1 MDWKTLLEGAP
12 AALREDTLA
21 GAFQRTA
28 AERGADVALRTK
40 GNAVSITWAEYGERV
55 RRYAGGLAGLG
66 LGAGDTLAILL
77 VNRPEFNLVDTAA
90 IHLGAVPFSIYNT
103 STAEQ
108 IRHLLVDSGA
118 KIAVTQQAFLPLLR
132 EAAAGTSVKTIVLVD
147 GEADGTVGLSTLAKM
162 VPAGFDFEAT
172 WRAVRPEA
180 LLTIIYTSGTTGA
193 PKGVELTHANMMSEL
208 RSFWACGRGHT
219 DSRVISFLPHAHI
232 ADRMATHYLAMCAG
246 MQVTTCPDPRQLFEH
261 VPDAKP
267 TEFTGVPRV
276 WEKLKAALEAR
287 FAGEEPAKKAA
298 IKGAIEASLAKVRL
312 EQAGQPVPPQL
323 AEGVARAEQMMFAPL
338 RAALGLDQA
347 RAYFVGAAPTPREV
361 LEFFHALGMPI
372 AEVWGMSELSCV
384 ATAMP
389 PDRIKIGSVGK
400 AMPGVEVRIAG
411 DGEVLVRGPI
421 VMKGYRNLPEQTAE
435 TIDQDGW
442 LHTGDIGELDAEG
455 FLRIVDRKKELIINA
470 AGKNMSPANI
480 EARIK
485 TSSPLIGQAVV
496 IGDGRPYNVALLVL
510 DPDGA
515 AAFAKARGLTATP
528 AELVDHADV
537 KAELDRAIAA
547 ANGHL
552 ARVEQIKRYALLSSE
567 WLPGGDELTPTMKL
581 RRKPIAQKY
590 AAEIEALYAGAGEDA
605 GDDSL
610 RA

>member
-1 MDWKTLLEGAP
+1 MPMDWTTLLEGAP

-21 GAFQRTA
+21 GAFQRTV
-28 AERGADVALRTK
+28 AERGNDVALRTK
-40 GNAVSITWAEYGERV
+40 GNAVSITWAEYGDRV

-66 LGAGDTLAILL
+66 LGAGDALAILMI
-77 VNRPEFNLVDTAA
+77 NRPEFNLLDTAA
-90 IHLGAVPFSIYNT
+90 IHLGAVPFSMYNT

-118 KIAVTQQAFLPLLR
+118 KIAVTQGAFLPLLL
-132 EAAAGTSVKTIVLVD
+132 EAAEGTPVASIVIVD
-147 GEADGTVGLSTLAKM
+147 GDTHGQISLEELEKAT
-162 VPAGFDFEAT
+162 PPGFDFEAT
-172 WRAVRPEA
+172 WRAVRPDD

-193 PKGVELTHANMMSEL
+193 PKGVEITHANMMFEL
-208 RSFWACGRGHT
+208 RSFHLVGRGHT

-232 ADRMATHYLAMCAG
+232 ADRMGTHYLGMVMG
-246 MQVTTCPDPRQLFEH
+246 MQVTACPDPRQLFEH
-261 VPDAKP
+261 VPDVKP

-276 WEKLKAALEAR
+276 WEKLKAALEAK
-287 FAGEEPAKKAA
+287 FAVEEAPKKAA
-298 IKGAIEASLAKVRL
+298 IKGAIEAGLAKVRL
-312 EQAGQPVPPQL
+312 EQAGQPVPPEL
-323 AEGVARAEQMMFAPL
+323 AAGVARAEQMMFAPL
-338 RAALGLDQA
+338 RAMLGLDQA
-347 RAYFVGAAPTPREV
+347 RAFFVGAAPTPREV
-361 LEFFHALGMPI
+361 LEFFHAIGMPI

-389 PDRIKIGSVGK
+389 QGRIKIGSVGK
-400 AMPGVEVRIAG
+400 AMPGIELRIAD
-411 DGEVLVRGPI
+411 DGEVLVRGPL
-421 VMKGYRNLPEQTAE
+421 VMKGYRNQPQQTRE
-435 TIDQDGW
+435 TIDADGW

-455 FLRIVDRKKELIINA
+455 FLKIVDRKKELIINA
-470 AGKNMSPANI
+470 GGKNMSPANI
-480 EARIK
+480 EARVK

-510 DPDGA
+510 DPDGH
-515 AAFAKARGLTATP
+515 AAFLKSHSADDVR
-528 AELVDHADV
+528 AEI
-537 KAELDRAIAA
+537 DRAIAA

-552 ARVEQIKRYALLSSE
+552 SRVEQIKRYALLANE

-590 AAEIEALYAGAGEDA
+590 AAEIDALYADG

>member
-1 MDWKTLLEGAP
+1 MDWTTLLEGAP

-21 GAFQRTA
+21 GAFQRTV
-28 AERGADVALRTK
+28 AERGASVALRTK
-40 GNAVSITWAEYGERV
+40 GNAVSITWAEYGDRV

-66 LGAGDTLAILL
+66 LRAGDALAILL

-118 KIAVTQQAFLPLLR
+118 KIAVTQQAFLPALR
-132 EAAAGTSVKTIVLVD
+132 EAAQGTAVATIVVVDVVD
-147 GEADGTVGLSTLAKM
+147 GEPDGAVGLSTLEQL

-172 WRAVRPEA
+172 WRATAPDA

-193 PKGVELTHANMMSEL
+193 PKGVEITHANMMFEL

-261 VPDAKP
+261 VPDARP

-287 FAGEEPAKKAA
+287 FAGEEAPKKAA
-298 IKGAIEASLAKVRL
+298 IKGALEASLAKVRL

-347 RAYFVGAAPTPREV
+347 RGFFVGAAPTP
-361 LEFFHALGMPI
+361 
-372 AEVWGMSELSCV
+372 
-384 ATAMP
+384 
-389 PDRIKIGSVGK
+389 
-400 AMPGVEVRIAG
+400 
-411 DGEVLVRGPI
+411 
-421 VMKGYRNLPEQTAE
+421 
-435 TIDQDGW
+435 
-442 LHTGDIGELDAEG
+442 
-455 FLRIVDRKKELIINA
+455 
-470 AGKNMSPANI
+470 
-480 EARIK
+480 
-485 TSSPLIGQAVV
+485 
-496 IGDGRPYNVALLVL
+496 
-510 DPDGA
+510 
-515 AAFAKARGLTATP
+515 
-528 AELVDHADV
+528 
-537 KAELDRAIAA
+537 
-547 ANGHL
+547 
-552 ARVEQIKRYALLSSE
+552 
-567 WLPGGDELTPTMKL
+567 
-581 RRKPIAQKY
+581 
-590 AAEIEALYAGAGEDA
+590 
-605 GDDSL
+605 
-610 RA
+610 